1 MSIYVYVS
9 RFFKFL
15 KNFTI
20 GEIDMNKK
28 LKALLNEK
36 TFFFVACIAIA
47 ILATS
52 RMAMTVDSDILW
64 HYKLGEEIILNRR
77 ISTSDTLSWQSG
89 FTWIQYEWM
98 FDVFIYFIIKYTGLI
113 GFIITYAVNQFL
125 LMFVAGIKNK
135 ATSDRL
141 YYLIA
146 MVSLIIIP
154 KNCFNRP
161 AEFSVWAV
169 IILIEIYRSKSKY
182 KTVWYWLVGLLI
194 ANFHGG
200 TLMLLIATY
209 LIMLAVDILFDI
221 KQKSRNIKSLLI
233 KIAELASM
241 LIATLINP
249 VGYHMLIDIF
259 KVQGLESTKYIQE
272 WEPTK
277 VNYVLGILIV
287 LAVISFGHR
296 LKERKFNR
304 IDCINIALMSGYLI
318 LGLTS
323 QKAMIIFM
331 YIWLIYGYKYIDK
344 MVSDFFNRES
354 EHKMKIKV
362 FEPAILAAII
372 SIEIIMMPSETSFKD
387 YMYKETS
394 VKIINYLQKENE
406 QGNEIKI
413 CNSYNAGNY
422 LIFNDIKCFVDSRQ
436 LPYTKEF
443 GGNDS
448 LDDMFNAAGS
458 KDKEEVKEFI
468 DKYSFD
474 YIMTDKDLDLN
485 WYLEQDT
492 RYEIVMTDEIE
503 KKFKSKDEE
512 NNKITLWK
520 RKGA

>member
-1 MSIYVYVS
+1 MI
-9 RFFKFL
+9 
-15 KNFTI
+15 
-20 GEIDMNKK
+20 KK
-28 LKALLNEK
+28 LKTLLNEK

-52 RMAMTVDSDILW
+52 RMAINIDSDILW

-77 ISTSDTLSWQSG
+77 ISTADTFSWQSG
-89 FTWIQYEWM
+89 LTWIQHEWM
-98 FDVFIYFIIKYTGLI
+98 FDVFIYFIIKYTGLV
-113 GFIITYAVNQFL
+113 GFIITYTINQFL
-125 LMFVAGIKNK
+125 LIFVAGIKNK
-135 ATSDRL
+135 VTSDRL

-161 AEFSVWAV
+161 AEFSVWA
-169 IILIEIYRSKSKY
+169 IILLIEAYRSKSKH
-182 KTVWYWLVGLLI
+182 KTVWYWLLGLFI

-209 LIMLAVDILFDI
+209 LIMLAVDILFSI
-221 KQKSRNIKSLLI
+221 KQKSRNIKSFLI

-259 KVQGLESTKYIQE
+259 KVQGLDSTKYIQE

-277 VNYVLGILIV
+277 VNYALGILIV

-296 LKERKFNR
+296 LKDMRFNKT
-304 IDCINIALMSGYLI
+304 DCMNIALMSGYLI

-331 YIWLIYGYKYIDK
+331 YIWLIYGYKYMDRMI
-344 MVSDFFNRES
+344 SDFFNRES

-372 SIEIIMMPSETSFKD
+372 SIGVIMMPSETSFKD
-387 YMYKETS
+387 YVNKEIS
-394 VKIINYLQKENE
+394 VKIVEYLQKENG

-422 LIFNDIKCFVDSRQ
+422 LIFNGIKCFVDSRQ

-443 GGNDS
+443 GGNYS
-448 LDDMFNAAGS
+448 LDDMFNAANS
-458 KDKEEVKEFI
+458 KDKNEIKEFI

-474 YIMTDKDLDLN
+474 YIMTDKNLDLN

-492 RYEIVMTDEIE
+492 RYEIVITDEIE
-503 KKFKSKDEE
+503 ERFKSKDEE
-512 NNKITLWK
+512 NNKVTLWK